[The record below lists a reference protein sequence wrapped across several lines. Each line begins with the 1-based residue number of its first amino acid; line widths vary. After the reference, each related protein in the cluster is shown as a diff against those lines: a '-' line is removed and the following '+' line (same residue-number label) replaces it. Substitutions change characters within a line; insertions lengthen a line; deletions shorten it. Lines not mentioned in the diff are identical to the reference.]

1 VIPQTRAELLK
12 IRSTRTTIG
21 LLAGMVG
28 LVLLIV
34 ILTASL
40 SDASSLAGTEDQR
53 NLLGIGSTASLF
65 AALAG
70 VLVIASEY
78 RFGTIRPTFLVTPQR
93 TRVVSAKLAA
103 GILAGFV
110 FGIVAE
116 ALAFG
121 IGSLILSG
129 RGIDSSLDG
138 RDVMLLLIGSTVGAA
153 LWGGLGVGLGAI
165 IRNQVASVIALLAW
179 ALVVDNL
186 LLGLVP
192 SVGKFTPSASMNALL
207 GLDDPDLLAPG
218 AGAAVLVLWVAAFA
232 AAGIALIQ
240 RRDVA

>member
-1 VIPQTRAELLK
+1 VIRQTRAELLK

-34 ILTASL
+34 TLTALLSDEASL
-40 SDASSLAGTEDQR
+40 SRAEDQR
-53 NLLGIGSTASLF
+53 NLLGIGSTATLF

-93 TRVVSAKLAA
+93 TRVISAKLVA
-103 GILAGFV
+103 GMLAGLA
-110 FGIVAE
+110 FGVVAE

-121 IGSLILSG
+121 IGSAILAA
-129 RGIDSSLDG
+129 RGIDNVLDG
-138 RDVMLLLIGSTVGAA
+138 RDVTLLLVGSTVGSA
-153 LWGGLGVGLGAI
+153 LWGGLGVGLGSI
-165 IRNQVASVIALLAW
+165 VRNQVAAVIGLLAW
-179 ALVVDNL
+179 ALVVDSL
-186 LLGLVP
+186 LFGLAP
-192 SVGKFTPSASMNALL
+192 SVGKFMPSASANALL

-218 AGAAVLVLWVAAFA
+218 AGAAMLVAWVAALA
-232 AAGIALIQ
+232 AAGIALT
-240 RRDVA
+240 RRSDAG

>member
-1 VIPQTRAELLK
+1 VIRQTRAELLK

-34 ILTASL
+34 TLTALLSDEASL
-40 SDASSLAGTEDQR
+40 SRAEDQR
-53 NLLGIGSTASLF
+53 NLLGIGSTATLF

-93 TRVVSAKLAA
+93 TRVISAKLVA
-103 GILAGFV
+103 GMLAGLA
-110 FGIVAE
+110 FGVVAE

-121 IGSLILSG
+121 IGSAILAA
-129 RGIDSSLDG
+129 RGIDNVLDG
-138 RDVMLLLIGSTVGAA
+138 RDVTLLLVGSTVGSA
-153 LWGGLGVGLGAI
+153 LWGGLGVGLGSI
-165 IRNQVASVIALLAW
+165 VRNQVAAVIGLLAW
-179 ALVVDNL
+179 ALVVDSL
-186 LLGLVP
+186 LFGLAP
-192 SVGKFTPSASMNALL
+192 SVGKFMPSASANALL

-218 AGAAVLVLWVAAFA
+218 AGAALLVAWVAALA
-232 AAGIALIQ
+232 AAGIALT
-240 RRDVA
+240 RRSDVG

>member
-1 VIPQTRAELLK
+1 
-12 IRSTRTTIG
+12 
-21 LLAGMVG
+21 M
-28 LVLLIV
+28 
-34 ILTASL
+34 
-40 SDASSLAGTEDQR
+40 
-53 NLLGIGSTASLF
+53 
-65 AALAG
+65 
-70 VLVIASEY
+70 
-78 RFGTIRPTFLVTPQR
+78 
-93 TRVVSAKLAA
+93 SAKLAA

-138 RDVMLLLIGSTVGAA
+138 RDVLLLLVGSTVGAA
-153 LWGGLGVGLGAI
+153 LWGGIGVGLGAI
-165 IRNQVASVIALLAW
+165 IRNQVAAVIALLAW

-186 LLGLVP
+186 LFGLVP

-218 AGAAVLVLWVAAFA
+218 AGAAVLVLWVAALA
-232 AAGIALIQ
+232 AVGIALIQ